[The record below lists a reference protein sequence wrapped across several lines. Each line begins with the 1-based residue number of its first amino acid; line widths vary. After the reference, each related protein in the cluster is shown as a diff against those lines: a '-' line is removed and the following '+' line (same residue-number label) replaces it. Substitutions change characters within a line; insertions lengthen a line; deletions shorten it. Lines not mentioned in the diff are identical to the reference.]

1 MLDGSNKSIDIQ
13 IEILKE
19 ILFKNEKLVETLK
32 VLEEYAK
39 KNPKFRNY
47 YVGAGGVNQTVFNYY
62 HGYDINY
69 GIKDFDIVYYDSD
82 ESYEAED
89 IIIKDLESRLS
100 HIDTS
105 FDIKNQGRVYIWYN
119 EKYGTN
125 RDKYK
130 SVEDAIS
137 SWGATVT
144 CVGVR
149 LENNELKV
157 YCPYGLNDIFSMII
171 RPVKKDFEKE
181 SYVKRDNKWKEKWEK
196 LKIVKW

>member
-32 VLEEYAK
+32 VLEEYAQ

-171 RPVKKDFEKE
+171 RPVKKEFEKE
-181 SYVKRDNKWKEKWEK
+181 SYVKRANKWKEKWEK